1 MCFACIDYLM
11 KVDAKAVG
19 ILVNA
24 GQLGSLSVLGAGK
37 RNSCPGCID
46 VQPYGVVAF
55 FDYFV

>member
-1 MCFACIDYLM
+1 M

-24 GQLGSLSVLGAGK
+24 GQLSPLSVLGAGK